1 MTFESMRWGFPNTAA
16 ILALAAMPF
25 VATVADWQ
33 PKATATARMEAAA
46 ICQPVAESMVLAAA
60 ALPELILE

>member
-1 MTFESMRWGFPNTAA
+1 MTFELVRWGFPNTAA
-16 ILALAAMPF
+16 ILALAALPI

-33 PKATATARMEAAA
+33 PKATMTARIESAA
-46 ICQPVAESMVLAAA
+46 ICPPAAECQMLATA